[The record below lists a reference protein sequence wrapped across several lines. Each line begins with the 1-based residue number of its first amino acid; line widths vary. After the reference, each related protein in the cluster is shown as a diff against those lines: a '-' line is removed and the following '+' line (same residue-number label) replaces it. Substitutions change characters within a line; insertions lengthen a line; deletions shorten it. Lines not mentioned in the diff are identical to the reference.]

1 MRFLIIIFILF
12 EFSFS
17 ELIKEME
24 FNANVLNIKQI
35 RKDFLI
41 SLDNGEIEILDE
53 NFTQKMNYKFPKIKT
68 YFGDLIESRI
78 FSADLLDDEILVLLS
93 SDYGA
98 QKLEILG
105 KKDFDLKSENFK
117 NAFFI
122 NKNLAILADLSGEIY
137 FFDLQN
143 GKISDPIKISSSSLS
158 SVEISPNRK
167 ILALASE
174 GGKVY
179 VFDTISKTILS
190 QKSLH
195 KDRIHDLE
203 ISSNLKIATGANDKS
218 ASFFDFKNDI
228 VKNFESEFLVYAVS
242 IGENGKTLA
251 YQSSENG
258 DITLINTQNFE
269 ILNIIKTNDGN
280 LGSIIL
286 NNDFIVTSNF
296 DKKIKIWSIK

>member
-1 MRFLIIIFILF
+1 MRFLIVIFILF

-93 SDYGA
+93 SDFGA
-98 QKLEILG
+98 QKLEILS

-143 GKISDPIKISSSSLS
+143 GKMSDPIKISSSSLS

-167 ILALASE
+167 ILVLASE

-179 VFDTISKTILS
+179 VFDIISKTILS

>member
-1 MRFLIIIFILF
+1 MRFLIVIFILF

-93 SDYGA
+93 SDFGA

-167 ILALASE
+167 ILVLASE

-179 VFDTISKTILS
+179 VFDIVSKKILS

-195 KDRIHDLE
+195 KDRIHDLA

-218 ASFFDFKNDI
+218 ASFFDFKNDTI
-228 VKNFESEFLVYAVS
+228 KNFESEFLVYAVS

-269 ILNIIKTNDGN
+269 ISNIIKTNDGN

-286 NNDFIVTSNF
+286 NNNFIVTSNF

>member
-1 MRFLIIIFILF
+1 MRFLIVIFILF

-93 SDYGA
+93 SDFGA

-105 KKDFDLKSENFK
+105 KKDFNLKSENFK

-167 ILALASE
+167 ILVLASE

-179 VFDTISKTILS
+179 VFDIISKTILS

-195 KDRIHDLE
+195 KDRIHDLA

-228 VKNFESEFLVYAVS
+228 IKNFESEFLVYAVS
-242 IGENGKTLA
+242 ISENGKTLA

-269 ILNIIKTNDGN
+269 ISNIIKTNDGN

-286 NNDFIVTSNF
+286 NNNFIVTSNF

>member
-93 SDYGA
+93 SDFGA

-167 ILALASE
+167 ILVLASE

-179 VFDTISKTILS
+179 VFDIISKTILS

-195 KDRIHDLE
+195 KDRIHDLA

-242 IGENGKTLA
+242 INENGKTLA

-269 ILNIIKTNDGN
+269 ISNIIKTNDGN

-286 NNDFIVTSNF
+286 NNNFIVTSNF

>member
-1 MRFLIIIFILF
+1 MRFLIVIFILF

-93 SDYGA
+93 SDFGA

-167 ILALASE
+167 ILVLASE

-179 VFDTISKTILS
+179 VFDIISKTILS

-195 KDRIHDLE
+195 KDRIHDLAV
-203 ISSNLKIATGANDKS
+203 SSNLKIATGANDKS

-228 VKNFESEFLVYAVS
+228 IKNFESEFLVYAVS
-242 IGENGKTLA
+242 ISENGKTLA

-269 ILNIIKTNDGN
+269 ISNIIKTNDGN

-286 NNDFIVTSNF
+286 NNNFIVTSNF

>member
-1 MRFLIIIFILF
+1 MRFLIVIFILF

-93 SDYGA
+93 SDFGA

-167 ILALASE
+167 ILVLASE

-179 VFDTISKTILS
+179 VFDIVSKKILS

-195 KDRIHDLE
+195 KDRIHDLA

-228 VKNFESEFLVYAVS
+228 IKNFESEFLVYAVS
-242 IGENGKTLA
+242 ISENGKTLA

-269 ILNIIKTNDGN
+269 ISNIIKTNDGN

>member
-1 MRFLIIIFILF
+1 MRFLIVIFILF

-93 SDYGA
+93 SDFGA

-167 ILALASE
+167 ILVLASE
-174 GGKVY
+174 GGKIY
-179 VFDTISKTILS
+179 VFDIVSKKILS

-195 KDRIHDLE
+195 KDRIHDLA

-242 IGENGKTLA
+242 ISENGKTLA

-269 ILNIIKTNDGN
+269 ISNIIKTNDGN

-286 NNDFIVTSNF
+286 NNNFIVTSNF
-296 DKKIKIWSIK
+296 DKKIKVWSIK

>member
-1 MRFLIIIFILF
+1 MRFLIVIFILF

-35 RKDFLI
+35 RNDFLI

-93 SDYGA
+93 SDFGA

-167 ILALASE
+167 ILLLASE

-179 VFDTISKTILS
+179 VFDIVSKKILS

-195 KDRIHDLE
+195 KDRIHDLA

-242 IGENGKTLA
+242 ISENGKTLA

-269 ILNIIKTNDGN
+269 ISNIIKTNDGN

>member
-1 MRFLIIIFILF
+1 MRFLIVIFILF

-93 SDYGA
+93 SDFGA

-167 ILALASE
+167 ILVLASE

-179 VFDTISKTILS
+179 VFDIVSKKILS

-203 ISSNLKIATGANDKS
+203 ISSNLKIVTGANDKS

-242 IGENGKTLA
+242 ISENGKTLA

-269 ILNIIKTNDGN
+269 ISNIIKTNDGN

-286 NNDFIVTSNF
+286 NNNFIVTSNF

>member
-1 MRFLIIIFILF
+1 MRFLIVIFILF

-93 SDYGA
+93 SDFGA

-143 GKISDPIKISSSSLS
+143 GKISNPIKISSSSLS

-167 ILALASE
+167 ILVLASE

-179 VFDTISKTILS
+179 VFDIVSKKILS

-195 KDRIHDLE
+195 KDRIHDLA

-228 VKNFESEFLVYAVS
+228 IKNFESEFLVYAVS
-242 IGENGKTLA
+242 ISENGKTLA

-269 ILNIIKTNDGN
+269 ISNIIKTNDGN

-286 NNDFIVTSNF
+286 NNNFIVTSNF

>member
-1 MRFLIIIFILF
+1 MRFLIVIFILF

-93 SDYGA
+93 SDFGT

-143 GKISDPIKISSSSLS
+143 GKMSDPIKISSSSLS

-167 ILALASE
+167 ILVLASE

-179 VFDTISKTILS
+179 VFDIISKTILS

-195 KDRIHDLE
+195 KDRIHDLA

-228 VKNFESEFLVYAVS
+228 IKNFESEFLVYAVS

-269 ILNIIKTNDGN
+269 ISNIIKTNDGN

-286 NNDFIVTSNF
+286 NNNFIVTSNF

>member
-78 FSADLLDDEILVLLS
+78 FSADLFDDEILVLLS
-93 SDYGA
+93 SDFGA

-137 FFDLQN
+137 FFDLQK
-143 GKISDPIKISSSSLS
+143 GKMSDPIKISSSSLS

-167 ILALASE
+167 ILVLASE

-179 VFDTISKTILS
+179 VFDIISKTILS

-195 KDRIHDLE
+195 KDRIHDLA

-228 VKNFESEFLVYAVS
+228 IKNFESEFLVYAVS
-242 IGENGKTLA
+242 ISENGKTLA

-269 ILNIIKTNDGN
+269 ISNIIKTNDGN

-286 NNDFIVTSNF
+286 NNNFIVTSNF

>member
-1 MRFLIIIFILF
+1 
-12 EFSFS
+12 
-17 ELIKEME
+17 ME

-93 SDYGA
+93 SDFGA

-122 NKNLAILADLSGEIY
+122 NKNLAILTDLSGEIY

-143 GKISDPIKISSSSLS
+143 GKMSDPIKISSSSLS

-167 ILALASE
+167 ILVLASE
-174 GGKVY
+174 GGKIY
-179 VFDTISKTILS
+179 VFDIVSKKILS

-195 KDRIHDLE
+195 KDRIHDLA

-242 IGENGKTLA
+242 ISENGKTLA

-269 ILNIIKTNDGN
+269 ISNIIKTNDGN

-286 NNDFIVTSNF
+286 NNNFIVTSNF
-296 DKKIKIWSIK
+296 DKKIKVWSIK

>member
-1 MRFLIIIFILF
+1 MRFLIVIFILF

-93 SDYGA
+93 SDFGA

-167 ILALASE
+167 ILVLASE

-179 VFDTISKTILS
+179 VFDIVSKKILS

-195 KDRIHDLE
+195 KDRIHDLA

-228 VKNFESEFLVYAVS
+228 IKNFESEFLVYAVS
-242 IGENGKTLA
+242 ISENGKTLA

-269 ILNIIKTNDGN
+269 ISNIIKTNDGN

-286 NNDFIVTSNF
+286 NNNFIVTSNF

>member
-1 MRFLIIIFILF
+1 MRFLIVIFILF

-93 SDYGA
+93 SDFGA

-143 GKISDPIKISSSSLS
+143 GKMSDPIKISSSSLS

-167 ILALASE
+167 ILVLASE

-179 VFDTISKTILS
+179 VFDIVSKKILS

-195 KDRIHDLE
+195 KDRIHDLA

-228 VKNFESEFLVYAVS
+228 IKNFESEFLVYAVS
-242 IGENGKTLA
+242 ISENGKTLA

-269 ILNIIKTNDGN
+269 ISNIIKINDGN

-286 NNDFIVTSNF
+286 NNNFIVTSNF

>member
-1 MRFLIIIFILF
+1 MRFLIVIYILF

-78 FSADLLDDEILVLLS
+78 FSTDLLDDEILVLLS
-93 SDYGA
+93 SDFGA

-143 GKISDPIKISSSSLS
+143 GKMSGPIKISSSSLS

-167 ILALASE
+167 ILVLASE

-179 VFDTISKTILS
+179 VFDIISKTILS

-195 KDRIHDLE
+195 KDRIHDLA

-242 IGENGKTLA
+242 ISENGKTLA

-269 ILNIIKTNDGN
+269 ISNIIKTNDGN

-286 NNDFIVTSNF
+286 NNNFIVTSNF

>member
-1 MRFLIIIFILF
+1 MRFLIVIFILF

-24 FNANVLNIKQI
+24 FNANVLNINQI

-93 SDYGA
+93 SDFGA

-143 GKISDPIKISSSSLS
+143 GKMSDPIKISSSSLS

-167 ILALASE
+167 ILVLASE

-179 VFDTISKTILS
+179 VFDIVSKKILS

-195 KDRIHDLE
+195 KDRIHDLA

-228 VKNFESEFLVYAVS
+228 IKNFESEFLVYAVS

-269 ILNIIKTNDGN
+269 ISNIIKTNDGN

-286 NNDFIVTSNF
+286 NNNFIVTSNF

>member
-1 MRFLIIIFILF
+1 MRFLIVIFILF

-78 FSADLLDDEILVLLS
+78 FSTDLLDDEILVLLS
-93 SDYGA
+93 SDFGA

-167 ILALASE
+167 ILVLASE

-179 VFDTISKTILS
+179 VFDIISKTILS

-195 KDRIHDLE
+195 KDRIHDLA

-228 VKNFESEFLVYAVS
+228 IKNFESEFLVYAVS

-269 ILNIIKTNDGN
+269 ISNIIKTNDGN

-286 NNDFIVTSNF
+286 NNNFIVTSNF

>member
-1 MRFLIIIFILF
+1 MRFLIVIFILF

-93 SDYGA
+93 SDFGA

-167 ILALASE
+167 ILVLASE

-179 VFDTISKTILS
+179 VFDIISKTILS

-195 KDRIHDLE
+195 KDRIHDLAV
-203 ISSNLKIATGANDKS
+203 SSNLKIATGANDKR

-228 VKNFESEFLVYAVS
+228 IKNFESEFLVYVVS
-242 IGENGKTLA
+242 ISENGKTLA

-269 ILNIIKTNDGN
+269 ISNIIKTNDGN

-286 NNDFIVTSNF
+286 NNNFIVTSNF

>member
-17 ELIKEME
+17 ELIKEMK

-93 SDYGA
+93 SDFGA

-137 FFDLQN
+137 FFDLQK
-143 GKISDPIKISSSSLS
+143 GKMSDPIKISSSSLS

-167 ILALASE
+167 ILVLASE

-179 VFDTISKTILS
+179 VFDIISKTILS

-195 KDRIHDLE
+195 KDRIHDLA

-228 VKNFESEFLVYAVS
+228 IKNFESEFLVYAVS
-242 IGENGKTLA
+242 ISENGKTLA

-269 ILNIIKTNDGN
+269 ISNIIKTNDGN

-286 NNDFIVTSNF
+286 NNNFIVTSNF

>member
-1 MRFLIIIFILF
+1 MRFLIVIFILF

-93 SDYGA
+93 SDFGA

-143 GKISDPIKISSSSLS
+143 GKMSDPIKISSSSLS

-167 ILALASE
+167 ILVLASE

-179 VFDTISKTILS
+179 VFDIISKTILS

-195 KDRIHDLE
+195 KDRIHDLA

-269 ILNIIKTNDGN
+269 ISNIIKTNDGN

-286 NNDFIVTSNF
+286 NNNFIVTSNF
-296 DKKIKIWSIK
+296 DKKIKIWNIK

>member
-1 MRFLIIIFILF
+1 MRFLIVIFILF

-78 FSADLLDDEILVLLS
+78 FSTDLLDDEILVLLS
-93 SDYGA
+93 SDFGA

-167 ILALASE
+167 ILVLASE

-179 VFDTISKTILS
+179 VFDIISKTILS

-195 KDRIHDLE
+195 KDRIHDLA

-242 IGENGKTLA
+242 ISENGKTLA

-269 ILNIIKTNDGN
+269 ISNIIKTNDGN

-286 NNDFIVTSNF
+286 NNNFIVTSNF

>member
-1 MRFLIIIFILF
+1 MRFLIVIFILF

-93 SDYGA
+93 SDFGA

-122 NKNLAILADLSGEIY
+122 NKNLAILTDLSGEIY

-143 GKISDPIKISSSSLS
+143 GKMSDPIKISSSSLS

-167 ILALASE
+167 ILVLASE

-179 VFDTISKTILS
+179 VFDIISKTILS

-195 KDRIHDLE
+195 KDRIHDLA

-269 ILNIIKTNDGN
+269 ILNTIKTNDGN

-286 NNDFIVTSNF
+286 NNNFIVTSNF
-296 DKKIKIWSIK
+296 DKKIKIWNIK

>member
-1 MRFLIIIFILF
+1 MRFLIVIFILF

-93 SDYGA
+93 SDFGA

-143 GKISDPIKISSSSLS
+143 GKMSDPIKISSSSLS

-167 ILALASE
+167 ILVLASE

-179 VFDTISKTILS
+179 VFDIISKTILS

-195 KDRIHDLE
+195 KDHIHDLA

-269 ILNIIKTNDGN
+269 ISNIIKTNDGN

-286 NNDFIVTSNF
+286 NNNFIVTSNF

>member
-1 MRFLIIIFILF
+1 
-12 EFSFS
+12 
-17 ELIKEME
+17 ME

-35 RKDFLI
+35 QKDFLI

-93 SDYGA
+93 SDFGA

-143 GKISDPIKISSSSLS
+143 GKMSDPIKISSSSLS

-167 ILALASE
+167 ILVLASE

-179 VFDTISKTILS
+179 VFDIVSKKILS

-195 KDRIHDLE
+195 KDRIHDLA

-228 VKNFESEFLVYAVS
+228 IKNFESEFLVYAVS
-242 IGENGKTLA
+242 ISENGKTLA

-269 ILNIIKTNDGN
+269 ISNIIKTNDGN

-286 NNDFIVTSNF
+286 NNNFIVTSNF

>member
-1 MRFLIIIFILF
+1 MRFLIVIFILF

-78 FSADLLDDEILVLLS
+78 FSADLLDNEILVLLS
-93 SDYGA
+93 SDFGA

-167 ILALASE
+167 ILVLASE

-179 VFDTISKTILS
+179 VFDIVSKKILS

-195 KDRIHDLE
+195 KDRIHDLA

-269 ILNIIKTNDGN
+269 ISNIIKTNDGN

>member
-1 MRFLIIIFILF
+1 MRFLIVIFILF

-93 SDYGA
+93 SDFGA

-122 NKNLAILADLSGEIY
+122 NKNLAILTDLSGEIY

-143 GKISDPIKISSSSLS
+143 GKMSDPIKISSSSLS

-167 ILALASE
+167 ILVLASE
-174 GGKVY
+174 GGKIY
-179 VFDTISKTILS
+179 VFDIVSK
-190 QKSLH
+190 KYC
-195 KDRIHDLE
+195 
-203 ISSNLKIATGANDKS
+203 LKK
-218 ASFFDFKNDI
+218 
-228 VKNFESEFLVYAVS
+228 VC
-242 IGENGKTLA
+242 
-251 YQSSENG
+251 
-258 DITLINTQNFE
+258 
-269 ILNIIKTNDGN
+269 IKTAY
-280 LGSIIL
+280 
-286 NNDFIVTSNF
+286 T
-296 DKKIKIWSIK
+296 IWRLAQI

>member
-1 MRFLIIIFILF
+1 MRFLIVIFILF

-68 YFGDLIESRI
+68 YFGDLIESKI

-93 SDYGA
+93 SDFGA

-105 KKDFDLKSENFK
+105 KKDFNLKSENFK

-167 ILALASE
+167 ILVLASE

-179 VFDTISKTILS
+179 VFDIISKTILS

-195 KDRIHDLE
+195 KDRIHDLA

-269 ILNIIKTNDGN
+269 ISNIIKTNDGN

-286 NNDFIVTSNF
+286 NNNFIVTSNF

>member
-179 VFDTISKTILS
+179 VFDIISKTILS

-203 ISSNLKIATGANDKS
+203 ISSNLKIVTGANDKS

-242 IGENGKTLA
+242 ISENGKTLA

-269 ILNIIKTNDGN
+269 ISNIIKTNDGN

-286 NNDFIVTSNF
+286 NNNFIVTSNF

>member
-1 MRFLIIIFILF
+1 MRFLIVIFILF

-93 SDYGA
+93 SDFGA

-105 KKDFDLKSENFK
+105 KKDFNLKSENFK

-143 GKISDPIKISSSSLS
+143 GKMSDPIKISSSSLS

-167 ILALASE
+167 ILVLASE

-179 VFDTISKTILS
+179 VFDIISKKILS

-195 KDRIHDLE
+195 KDRIHDLA
-203 ISSNLKIATGANDKS
+203 ISSNLKIVTGANDKS

-242 IGENGKTLA
+242 ISENGKTLA

-269 ILNIIKTNDGN
+269 ISNIIKTNDGN

-286 NNDFIVTSNF
+286 NNNFIVTSNF
-296 DKKIKIWSIK
+296 DKKIKVWSIK

>member
-1 MRFLIIIFILF
+1 MRFLIVIFILF

-93 SDYGA
+93 SDFGA

-143 GKISDPIKISSSSLS
+143 GKMSDPIKISSSSLS

-167 ILALASE
+167 ILVLASE

-179 VFDTISKTILS
+179 VFDIISKTILS

-195 KDRIHDLE
+195 KDRIHDLA

-242 IGENGKTLA
+242 ISENGKTLA

-269 ILNIIKTNDGN
+269 ISNIIKTNDGN

-286 NNDFIVTSNF
+286 NNNFIVTSNF

>member
-1 MRFLIIIFILF
+1 MRFLIVIFILF

-93 SDYGA
+93 SDFGA

-167 ILALASE
+167 ILVLASE

-179 VFDTISKTILS
+179 VFDIVSKKILS

-195 KDRIHDLE
+195 KDRIHDLA

-269 ILNIIKTNDGN
+269 ISNIIKTNDGN

>member
-1 MRFLIIIFILF
+1 MRFLIVIFILF

-93 SDYGA
+93 SDFGA

-167 ILALASE
+167 ILVLASE

-179 VFDTISKTILS
+179 VFDIVSKKILS

-195 KDRIHDLE
+195 KDRIHDLA

-228 VKNFESEFLVYAVS
+228 IKNFESEFLVYAVS
-242 IGENGKTLA
+242 ISENGKTLA

-269 ILNIIKTNDGN
+269 ISNIIKTNDGN

-286 NNDFIVTSNF
+286 NNNFIVTSNF
-296 DKKIKIWSIK
+296 DKKIKVWSIK

>member
-1 MRFLIIIFILF
+1 MRFLIVIFILF

-93 SDYGA
+93 SDFGA

-105 KKDFDLKSENFK
+105 KKNFDLKSENFK

-143 GKISDPIKISSSSLS
+143 GKMSDPIKISSSSLS

-167 ILALASE
+167 ILVLASE

-179 VFDTISKTILS
+179 VFDIISKTILS

-195 KDRIHDLE
+195 KDRIHDLA

-228 VKNFESEFLVYAVS
+228 IKNFESEFLVYAVS
-242 IGENGKTLA
+242 ISENGKTLA

-269 ILNIIKTNDGN
+269 ISNIIKTNDGN

-286 NNDFIVTSNF
+286 NNNFIVTSNF

>member
-1 MRFLIIIFILF
+1 MRFLIVIFILF

-93 SDYGA
+93 SDFGA

-143 GKISDPIKISSSSLS
+143 GKMSDPIKISSSSLS

-167 ILALASE
+167 ILVLASE

-179 VFDTISKTILS
+179 VFDIISKTILS

-195 KDRIHDLE
+195 KDRIHDLA

-228 VKNFESEFLVYAVS
+228 IKNFESEFLVYAVS

-269 ILNIIKTNDGN
+269 ISNIIKTNDGN

-286 NNDFIVTSNF
+286 NNNFIVTSNF

>member
-1 MRFLIIIFILF
+1 MRFLIVIFILF

-93 SDYGA
+93 SDFGA

-167 ILALASE
+167 ILVLASE

-179 VFDTISKTILS
+179 VFDIISKTILS

-195 KDRIHDLE
+195 KDRIHDLAV
-203 ISSNLKIATGANDKS
+203 SSNLKIATGANDKR

-228 VKNFESEFLVYAVS
+228 IKNFESEFLVYVVS
-242 IGENGKTLA
+242 ISENGKTLA

-269 ILNIIKTNDGN
+269 ISNIIKTNDGN

-286 NNDFIVTSNF
+286 NNNFIVTSNF
-296 DKKIKIWSIK
+296 YKKIKIWSIK

>member
-1 MRFLIIIFILF
+1 MRFLIVIFILF

-93 SDYGA
+93 SDFGA

-167 ILALASE
+167 ILVLASE

-179 VFDTISKTILS
+179 VFDIISKKILS

-195 KDRIHDLE
+195 KDRIHDLA

-269 ILNIIKTNDGN
+269 ISNIIKTNDGN

-286 NNDFIVTSNF
+286 NNNFIVTSNF

>member
-1 MRFLIIIFILF
+1 MRFLIVIFILF

-93 SDYGA
+93 SDFGA

-143 GKISDPIKISSSSLS
+143 GKMSDPIKISSSSLS

-167 ILALASE
+167 ILVLASE

-179 VFDTISKTILS
+179 VFDIVSKKILS

-195 KDRIHDLE
+195 KDRIHDLA

-269 ILNIIKTNDGN
+269 ISNIIKTNDGN

-286 NNDFIVTSNF
+286 NNNFIVTSNF

>member
-1 MRFLIIIFILF
+1 MRFLIVIFILF

-93 SDYGA
+93 SDFGA

-167 ILALASE
+167 ILVLASE

-179 VFDTISKTILS
+179 VFDIISKTILS

-195 KDRIHDLE
+195 KDRIHDLA

-242 IGENGKTLA
+242 INENGKTLA

-269 ILNIIKTNDGN
+269 ISNIIKTNDGN

-286 NNDFIVTSNF
+286 NNNFIVTSNF

>member
-1 MRFLIIIFILF
+1 MRFLIVIFILF

-93 SDYGA
+93 SDFGT

-143 GKISDPIKISSSSLS
+143 GKMSDPIKISSSSLS

-167 ILALASE
+167 ILVLASE

-179 VFDTISKTILS
+179 VFDIISKTILS

-195 KDRIHDLE
+195 KDRIHDLA

-228 VKNFESEFLVYAVS
+228 IKNFESEFLVYAVS

-269 ILNIIKTNDGN
+269 ISNIIKTNDGN

-286 NNDFIVTSNF
+286 NNHFIVTSNF